1 MIVMDVRMPGLD
13 GFQTVELIKRR
24 ERHEDTAIIFL
35 TAGDA
40 DAEQVTRGYSA
51 GAIDYMLKP
60 VDPDMLRSK
69 VAMPSSSSSRRARSS
84 GRPRSASGRRSRS
97 ADRHGPEHGERPL
110 ARG

>member
-1 MIVMDVRMPGLD
+1 MPGLD

-40 DAEQVTRGYSA
+40 DADQVTRGCSA
-51 GAIDYMLKP
+51 GAVDYMLKP

-69 VAMPSSSSSRRARSS
+69 VGMLLELQQKSAEPAH
-84 GRPRSASGRRSRS
+84 PRSASGPRSR
-97 ADRHGPEHGERPL
+97 AP
-110 ARG
+110 